1 MSFAILRHAKIK
13 STTKGAAVSHNHRL
27 SDEAK
32 INIDKAKSHLNV
44 YFAGPGAKDRIDA
57 KVPQK
62 HRKDAV
68 IAVEILLTSG
78 PEFFDEI
85 EADREKLMVSPK
97 FKAWV
102 NGSIEWAKKEF
113 GANLVDAVLH
123 MDESTPHIHILAV
136 PLTLDGR
143 LCAKEITSRPEMQRR
158 QSDYAQVM
166 SRFGLERGLP
176 AIETKR
182 RHIGLKEAAGSGGK
196 AAQQAKAQA
205 DLLAK
210 AQGELESSQAEL
222 VKVTEQA
229 QSALAMAKAR
239 AKEEMQGA
247 SEEIKTAKSRNE
259 YLQMRNEKIRLA
271 LIDSTEEV
279 KKLDKHTKELQAELV
294 ATNEKL
300 ALALEEKATAIRA
313 LVQSGEKSPTIL
325 KTADGHDEAAAQV
338 RRLAVMNVQAEATK
352 AAQEVQEAFQ
362 VKWAGAKV
370 ASPAERALNVV
381 DVCGRQA
388 VYALGRGNFAIHTF
402 EPGEVVPKLNL
413 SEQQKNG
420 IQR

>member
-1 MSFAILRHAKIK
+1 
-13 STTKGAAVSHNHRL
+13 
-27 SDEAK
+27 
-32 INIDKAKSHLNV
+32 
-44 YFAGPGAKDRIDA
+44 
-57 KVPQK
+57 
-62 HRKDAV
+62 
-68 IAVEILLTSG
+68 
-78 PEFFDEI
+78 
-85 EADREKLMVSPK
+85 
-97 FKAWV
+97 
-102 NGSIEWAKKEF
+102 
-113 GANLVDAVLH
+113 
-123 MDESTPHIHILAV
+123 
-136 PLTLDGR
+136 
-143 LCAKEITSRPEMQRR
+143 
-158 QSDYAQVM
+158 M

-313 LVQSGEKSPTIL
+313 LVQSGEKSPAIL

-338 RRLAVMNVQAEATK
+338 RRLSVMNEQAEATK

-362 VKWAGAKV
+362 VKWAGAK
-370 ASPAERALNVV
+370 AANAAERALNVV

-402 EPGEVVPKLNL
+402 EPGEVVPRLNL
-413 SEQQKNG
+413 TEQQKNG
-420 IQR
+420 VQR